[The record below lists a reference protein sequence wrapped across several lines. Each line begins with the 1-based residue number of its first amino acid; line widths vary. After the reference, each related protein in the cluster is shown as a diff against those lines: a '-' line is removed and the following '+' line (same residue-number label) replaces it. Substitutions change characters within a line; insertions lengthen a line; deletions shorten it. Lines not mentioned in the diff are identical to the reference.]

1 MGATELAISI
11 KKYIKQFGGID
22 VLFPE
27 HTNMGADHFFFHSKD
42 CIFITAYCHR
52 LKWEKSI
59 WIFPLRLTSRDF
71 TR

>member
-27 HTNMGADHFFFHSKD
+27 HTNMGADHFFFSIQK
-42 CIFITAYCHR
+42 TAFSLLLIVIDSNGKRVFGYS
-52 LKWEKSI
+52 LSG
-59 WIFPLRLTSRDF
+59 
-71 TR
+71 

>member
-27 HTNMGADHFFFHSKD
+27 HTNMGADHFFSIQK
-42 CIFITAYCHR
+42 TAFSLLLIVIDSNGKRVFGYS
-52 LKWEKSI
+52 LSG
-59 WIFPLRLTSRDF
+59 
-71 TR
+71 

>member
-27 HTNMGADHFFFHSKD
+27 HTNMGADHFFFPFKRLH
-42 CIFITAYCHR
+42 FHYC
-52 LKWEKSI
+52 LLS
-59 WIFPLRLTSRDF
+59 
-71 TR
+71 